1 MTISTRLRA
10 PLASLALLSLCA
22 LPCAHAADASAPA
35 TSAWTLTGNAS
46 IASQYVSRGFRQTWG
61 KPAAQ
66 AGIDI
71 AHRSGWSAGSW
82 VSNVSDRYIENGKLE
97 WDVYGGYSGNMG
109 ALGFNLTAL
118 YYMYPGASIGATGTR
133 FDYGELSAGV
143 TYKSVYV
150 KYNYTLTRDF
160 FGITNARGTGYF
172 DSGANLALGEATTL
186 NLHAGEGRVAG
197 AGNDYWNWRDAKVGL
212 TRSLPAGWS
221 VAAAWTRAWGATHAY
236 DSYSTGVPNA
246 AGHIAYSNPAKGTF
260 VLTLARSF

>member
-1 MTISTRLRA
+1 MTIFTRR
-10 PLASLALLSLCA
+10 LLPFACLCLFA
-22 LPCAHAADASAPA
+22 LPAAHANDASAPS

-71 AHRSGWSAGSW
+71 AHDSGWSAGSW

-97 WDVYGGYSGNMG
+97 WDVYGGYGTS
-109 ALGFNLTAL
+109 LGPLGVSLVAL
-118 YYMYPGASIGATGTR
+118 YYKYPGAVIGATGTR
-133 FDYGELSAGV
+133 FDYGELSAGLS
-143 TYKSVYV
+143 YKSVYA
-150 KYNYTLTRDF
+150 KYNYTVTRGF

-172 DSGANLALGEATTL
+172 DSGANLALDEATIL
-186 NLHAGEGRVAG
+186 NLHAGDGRVAG
-197 AGNDYWNWRDAKVGL
+197 AGNDYWSWRDVKVGL
-212 TRSLPAGWS
+212 TRSLPGRWS
-221 VAAAWTRAWGATHAY
+221 VAAAWTRAYGATHAY

-260 VLTLARSF
+260 VLSLTRNF